1 MALTRKKLRVVE
13 LFAGVGG
20 FRLGLEGWK
29 GKSSTSGYSKK
40 MSHDAFK
47 VIWSNQWEPSTKT
60 TQHANKVYEERW
72 PDKDNESI
80 HNGEDITKVISQVPE
95 HDVLVGG
102 FPCQDYS
109 VATTLRNS
117 KGMLGKKGVL
127 WWSID
132 SIIKESKKKPKY
144 LILENVDRLLVS
156 PASQRGRDFAVMLH
170 SLNSHGY
177 DVEWRVINA
186 ADYGM
191 PQRRRRVFILGFLR
205 ENGSSIIPQDNQKEW
220 ISKKGVFASEFEIQ
234 PLETDPEKIVDFTGK
249 SGELQDI
256 SDNFNI
262 DGTSQRFL
270 NAGLMV
276 NGQVFTTKVEPK
288 KEDEATLGDI
298 VGLTKK
304 DEISEEY
311 FIDKK
316 EKLTKEMR
324 VVHLNKNGEDR
335 IETYK
340 TKGEAWVHLKGSKTL
355 SRTSNATGARYKFAE
370 GSMVFPDSLEKP
382 SRTIITAEGGPSPS
396 RFKHVIE
403 DGKRLRR
410 LLPVELERLNM
421 FPPNHTYLDDK
432 VTPPTKRAFFMGNAL
447 VVGVVERIG
456 NSLIR
461 FHAKN
466 NI

>member
-1 MALTRKKLRVVE
+1 MKSDKKKLRVVE

-47 VIWSNQWEPSTKT
+47 VIWSNQFEPLTSPKN
-60 TQHANKVYEERW
+60 QPANDVYKVRW
-72 PDKDNESI
+72 PNIDNESI
-80 HNGEDITKVISQVPE
+80 HCGEDIADVKDQVPE

-127 WWSID
+127 WWEID
-132 SIIKESKKKPKY
+132 SIIKKQKNKPRY

-156 PASQRGRDFAVMLH
+156 PAAKRGRDFAVMLWC
-170 SLNSHGY
+170 LNKHGY

-205 ENGSSIIPQDNQKEW
+205 ENGSSLISSYGINELISSKGVLSSEFKIQDLEHDPEMITDFNKEW
-220 ISKKGVFASEFEIQ
+220 KDVQHVS
-234 PLETDPEKIVDFTGK
+234 T
-249 SGELQDI
+249 
-256 SDNFNI
+256 NFNFKTPI
-262 DGTSQRFL
+262 QRFY
-270 NAGLMV
+270 NAGAMM
-276 NGQVFTTKVEPK
+276 NGKVYSAKTEPD
-288 KEDEATLGDI
+288 KESKVTLGDI
-298 VGLTKK
+298 VALTRKK
-304 DEISEEY
+304 EIEDEFI
-311 FIDKK
+311 IDKE

-324 VVHLNKNGEDR
+324 VVHLDKNGKDR
-335 IETYK
+335 IEIYR
-340 TKGEAWVHLKGSKTL
+340 TKGEVWNHLKDKKTL
-355 SRTSNATGARYKFAE
+355 SRTSSATGARYKFAE
-370 GSMVFPDSLEKP
+370 GAMVFPDSLNEP
-382 SRTIITAEGGPSPS
+382 SRTIITGEGGPSPS

-403 DGKRLRR
+403 YGKKIRR
-410 LLPVELERLNM
+410 LVPVELERLNM

-447 VVGVVERIG
+447 VVGIVERIG
-456 NSLIR
+456 NSLLKKI
-461 FHAKN
+461 N
-466 NI
+466 E